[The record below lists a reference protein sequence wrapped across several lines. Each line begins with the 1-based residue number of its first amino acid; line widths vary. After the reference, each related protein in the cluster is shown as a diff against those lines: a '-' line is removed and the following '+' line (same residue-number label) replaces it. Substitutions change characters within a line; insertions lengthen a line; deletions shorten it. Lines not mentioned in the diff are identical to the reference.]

1 MLAIFHPLHS
11 FFSCPFMHEKERSCV
26 ILRYGHKD
34 MQYMHARDE
43 EGGVNIVVKYARK
56 FWFWGGIRC
65 RCNAILSKDT
75 AVEELFLVK
84 G

>member
-1 MLAIFHPLHS
+1 
-11 FFSCPFMHEKERSCV
+11 MHEKERSCV

-56 FWFWGGIRC
+56 LWCWGGIRC
-65 RCNAILSKDT
+65 RCHPLEGHSCGGVIFGKRMSCLS
-75 AVEELFLVK
+75 
-84 G
+84 